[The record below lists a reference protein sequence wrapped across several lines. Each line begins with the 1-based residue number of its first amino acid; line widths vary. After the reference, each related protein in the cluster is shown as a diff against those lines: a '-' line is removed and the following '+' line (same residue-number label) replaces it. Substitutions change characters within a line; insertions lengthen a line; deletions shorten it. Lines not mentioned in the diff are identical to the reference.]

1 MFKIHMV
8 LFICLAMG
16 VCALDL
22 VAQEDHLGRC
32 HVSNLKIHQQNQR
45 LTAQLIEKNLQALPK
60 SLTAE
65 ERAYELNHSISS
77 LAQQALQEGLDLSIY
92 QCRMLQD
99 GQLSFGMIPL
109 WEGGRQAKPSI
120 PLTFFIYV
128 WPPEWLARSKVSTC
142 TDYATSVHSHP
153 ISCSLAV
160 LKGTIDQE
168 EYVPIKNSRLAQ
180 RIKVETLQPLAAVI
194 DDREESFLHR
204 LVCRDKSRA
213 CAVSLHGYGAP
224 TDEAVQRI
232 FYQTY
237 LQCVYQPLGLSN

>member
-1 MFKIHMV
+1 MFKINAILLLCFV
-8 LFICLAMG
+8 MG
-16 VCALDL
+16 FYVSDL
-22 VAQEDHLGRC
+22 IAQEDHLERC
-32 HVSNLKIHQQNQR
+32 YVSNSNSHRHNQY
-45 LTAQLIEKNLQALPK
+45 LIGLLIEKKLQILPK
-60 SLTAE
+60 NLTAE
-65 ERAYELNHSISS
+65 ERANELNQSIGS

-92 QCRMLQD
+92 TCRIQKD

-109 WEGGRQAKPSI
+109 WEGGKQAKPPI

-128 WPPEWLARSKVSTC
+128 WPPEWLARSKVPDS

-153 ISCSLAV
+153 IPCSLVV

-168 EYVPIKNSRLAQ
+168 EYVPIKNSRRAQ
-180 RIKVETLQPLAAVI
+180 RIKVETLYSLATVI

-237 LQCVYQPLGLSN
+237 SKCVYEPLNP